1 MSQFLEVIE
10 WLDETGTEIVHRVP
24 EGGSGE
30 TKLGAQLIVR
40 DSQAAIFFKSGRG
53 LDVFGPGRH
62 TLTTLNLPILTKVLA
77 LPWGFTSPF
86 RAEVYFV
93 NLKVFTNLRWG
104 TKDPVAFKD
113 SELGLVRLRAFGAF
127 TMKIVEPLLFVNSLV
142 GTQGVFGTADVED
155 YLREV
160 IVSRFN
166 DYLGENVGSVFE
178 LPQRYDEMGAAV
190 RERLAADFGK
200 YGIELVD
207 FLIGSVTPPEEV
219 QRMIDGRAGMA
230 AVGDLDDYLKF
241 RAANALGDGGA
252 SGGGNGGGPLGGGNG
267 GGGAAGGAMELG
279 LGAGLG
285 MLLPGMVLRS
295 LSGEP
300 ITSAA
305 MLQQGLHC
313 PECHGAV
320 TADSRFCAHC
330 GHQMVV
336 ARKCPQCAKNVT
348 ALANF
353 CPSCGVDLASKL
365 TCASCA
371 AELPPGT
378 RFCFQCGQKV
388 AGAGATTPSSPPPAA
403 PAP

>member
-10 WLDETGTEIVHRVP
+10 WLDESGTEIVHRVP
-24 EGGSGE
+24 EDGSGE

-62 TLTTLNLPILTKVLA
+62 TLSTANLPILTKVLS

-86 RAEVYFV
+86 RAEVVFV
-93 NLKVFTNLRWG
+93 NRKTFINLRWG

-113 SELGLVRLRAFGAF
+113 RELGLVRLRAFGAF
-127 TMKIVEPLLFVNSLV
+127 TMRITEPLLFVNSLV
-142 GTQGVFGTADVED
+142 GTQGVFSTADVED

-166 DYLGENVGSVFE
+166 DYLGENVDSLVE

-190 RERLAADFGK
+190 RERLEADFGK
-200 YGIELVD
+200 YGIALGD
-207 FLIGSVTPPEEV
+207 FLIGRITPPEDV
-219 QRMIDGRAGMA
+219 QRRIDERSGMA
-230 AVGDLDDYLKF
+230 AVGNLDDYLKF
-241 RAANALGDGGA
+241 RAAGALGDGGTN
-252 SGGGNGGGPLGGGNG
+252 GGGNGGTPGNGNG
-267 GGGAAGGAMELG
+267 GAGGAMEMG

-285 MLLPGMVLRS
+285 VMLPGMVLRS
-295 LSGEP
+295 LRGEP
-300 ITSAA
+300 ITSDA
-305 MLQQGLHC
+305 MLKDGLHC
-313 PECHGAV
+313 PECHAAV
-320 TADSRFCAHC
+320 AADGRFCASC

-336 ARKCPQCAKNVT
+336 ARKCPRCAKNVT

-353 CPSCGVDLASKL
+353 CSSCGLDLSSRLAC
-365 TCASCA
+365 TGCATP
-371 AELPPGT
+371 LPPGT
-378 RFCFQCGQKV
+378 RFCFQCGEKV
-388 AGAGATTPSSPPPAA
+388 ASPEAAPPPA